1 MRKRIYVAGPYS
13 SDNVLGV
20 LNNIRR
26 GIEMAAVLTKLGFAP
41 YVPFADCLT
50 VIAHGEGI
58 SVPELQA
65 VSFAYVS
72 VCDAMILLPGWEKSR
87 GTEDEMEEAWRHS
100 IPVFVEIKDL
110 MEWSGKH

>member
-13 SDNVLGV
+13 ANNVLDV

-26 GIEMAAVLTKLGFAP
+26 GIEMAAILTKTGFAP
-41 YVPFADCLT
+41 YVPFYDCLE
-50 VIAHGEGI
+50 VIAHGEGLT
-58 SVPELQA
+58 VPDLQA

-72 VCDAMILLPGWEKSR
+72 VCDAMILLPGWEKSK
-87 GTEDEMEEAWRHS
+87 GTEAEMGEAWRHG

-110 MEWSGKH
+110 IEWSGK